1 LLDASDLFRLRQQI
15 NSISATKGQDF
26 TIELL
31 TRFAQRLEHDRL
43 NLFGS
48 SGFATDASAL
58 LHHLHTQLLSTIYVP
73 LLDPTDPSIF
83 PCYHAVQTP
92 SRVLVY
98 GPVSEQSNRIVRK
111 YTSNGHFMRVSFR
124 TEGGLNYRRD
134 PELDFDKWLEERV
147 GRALEEGMTLMG
159 RRWDFLGYAVS
170 LLREHRFVSS
180 HSSSSS
186 VSRS

>member
-98 GPVSEQSNRIVRK
+98 RPVSEQSNRIVRK
-111 YTSNGHFMRVSFR
+111 YPSNGHFMRVSFR